1 MYKKGDLDNMAIF
14 HLSGKTISRG
24 KGQSATASA
33 AYRSGDKLYSEY
45 YGESNFYVREV
56 KPETFILKPDHAPEW
71 CLNREKLWN
80 EVEKIEKYKT
90 AQLAREFNI
99 ALPIELSKEKQLLLT
114 KEYVKTNFVDEGMV
128 ADVAIHR
135 DDSNN
140 PHFHVMLT
148 IRPFN
153 QDGSWGKKAETVYKK
168 DENGNQL
175 YTKNGNKKNSKKNVN
190 DWDSKK
196 KIQLWRENWAIL
208 TNKYLENAGS
218 TERIS
223 EKSYTELGEDK
234 KPTIHEGYV
243 AREMESKGKISDRV
257 EQNRQI
263 KKANYDKQREKKEA
277 TSKTT
282 INVIMQP
289 LSPKEKGELKKIA
302 KNLKVYVDYDK
313 LIDKER
319 MIKNWQRTEKIN
331 KLIQP
336 DKFDPSVLD
345 KIEFTKE
352 NVDRGKE
359 ILEKQ
364 YLRIFEKYYPEL
376 SDKKF
381 SNYAKMNIAQ
391 KSLEVDKV
399 LDKEEIVD
407 LLSSSRDDEVKDI
420 LRTLSKNPYA
430 KPAMEYQR
438 NIVKA
443 TQRLNQFYE
452 ENNVTKDTVKELPS
466 DKKEEFKKLYSY
478 QDLQINT
485 KELIANYY
493 NQTILSAYPTADLT
507 ELKFGEKEELSKA
520 ISYYGNTL
528 SYSKLVEASQEK
540 FINKYTTYEQKM
552 GMTFIDKLEKG
563 SFTKEELQVIEQDYR
578 KKELFDT
585 ISDTATKEL
594 FLDEVA
600 NNQDVSLHDDLN
612 SEREGTSSQNLLQKL
627 AKNSNLYDNL
637 LKASQDNARRERQQ
651 SAKKT
656 INKSKS
662 TKSTIQHK
670 KGNRSL

>member
-1 MYKKGDLDNMAIF
+1 MAIY
-14 HLSGKTISRG
+14 HLNVKTISRG
-24 KGQSATASA
+24 KGQSAIASA
-33 AYRSGDKLYSEY
+33 AYRSGEKLYSER
-45 YGESNFYVREV
+45 YGETNFYVREV

-71 CLNREKLWN
+71 CLDREKLWN
-80 EVEKIEKYKT
+80 EVERIEKSSN
-90 AQLAREFNI
+90 AQLSREMNI
-99 ALPIELSKEKQLLLT
+99 ALPIELSNEEQLELT
-114 KEYVKTNFVDEGMV
+114 KVYVQMNFVDRGMV
-128 ADVAIHR
+128 ADVSIHR
-135 DDSNN
+135 DDKSN

-148 IRPFN
+148 MRPFN
-153 QDGSWGKKAETVYKK
+153 QDGSWGIKAKRIILK
-168 DENGNQL
+168 DENGEVL
-175 YTKNGNKKNSKKNVN
+175 YYPNGDKKSRKDNSTDWGNKKTMQS
-190 DWDSKK
+190 
-196 KIQLWRENWAIL
+196 WRENWATL
-208 TNKYLENAGS
+208 TNKYLENTGS
-218 TERIS
+218 SERIS
-223 EKSYTELGEDK
+223 EKSYTELGEEK
-234 KPTIHEGYV
+234 RPTIHEGYV

-257 EQNRQI
+257 EKNRQI
-263 KKANYDKQREKKEA
+263 KKANYDKQKAKKEA

-302 KNLKVYVDYDK
+302 KNLKVYVDYDN

-319 MIKNWQRTEKIN
+319 MVKNWQRTEKIN

-336 DKFDPSVLD
+336 EKFDPSILD
-345 KIEFTKE
+345 KIEFAKE
-352 NVDRGKE
+352 NVDRGKK

-381 SNYAKMNIAQ
+381 SRYAKMNIAQ

-399 LDKEEIVD
+399 LDKEEIVG

-420 LRTLSKNPYA
+420 LRTVSKNPYA

-452 ENNVTKDTVKELPS
+452 ENNVTKDTVKELTS

-478 QDLQINT
+478 QNLQINT

-493 NQTILSAYPTADLT
+493 KQTILSAYPTADLT
-507 ELKFGEKEELSKA
+507 ELKLGEKEELSKA

-585 ISDTATKEL
+585 ISNPATKEL
-594 FLDEVA
+594 FLDEIA
-600 NNQDVSLHDDLN
+600 NNQDFSLHDDLN

-637 LKASQDNARRERQQ
+637 LKASQDNARRERRQ

>member
-1 MYKKGDLDNMAIF
+1 MYKKGVLDNMAIY
-14 HLSGKTISRG
+14 HLSSKIISRG

-33 AYRSGDKLYSEY
+33 AYRSGEKLYSER
-45 YGESNFYVREV
+45 YGEFNFYAREV
-56 KPETFILKPDHAPEW
+56 KPEIFMLKPRHAPEW
-71 CLNREKLWN
+71 CLNRERLWN

-99 ALPIELSKEKQLLLT
+99 ALPIELSKEEQLELT
-114 KEYVKTNFVDEGMV
+114 KEYVQTNFVNKGMV

-135 DDSNN
+135 DDLAN

-153 QDGSWGKKAETVYKK
+153 QDGSWGGKAKIIYIL
-168 DENGNQL
+168 DENGEKQKTPAGNVKSRK
-175 YTKNGNKKNSKKNVN
+175 YNSTDWDNKKTMQS
-190 DWDSKK
+190 
-196 KIQLWRENWAIL
+196 WRENWATL

-234 KPTIHEGYV
+234 QPTIHEGYV
-243 AREMESKGKISDRV
+243 AREMEKKGKISDRV

-263 KKANYDKQREKKEA
+263 KKSNYENQKVKKEA
-277 TSKTT
+277 ISNSAIK
-282 INVIMQP
+282 VIMQP
-289 LSPKEKGELKKIA
+289 LSPKEKGELKNIA

-345 KIEFTKE
+345 KIEFAKE

-420 LRTLSKNPYA
+420 LRTVSKNPYA
-430 KPAMEYQR
+430 KSAMDYQR

-443 TQRLNQFYE
+443 TQRLEQFYE

-493 NQTILSAYPTADLT
+493 NQTILAAYPTADLSD
-507 ELKFGEKEELSKA
+507 LKFGEKEELSKA

-552 GMTFIDKLEKG
+552 GMTFIDKFEKG
-563 SFTKEELQVIEQDYR
+563 TFTKEELQVIEQDYR

-585 ISDTATKEL
+585 ISDPATKEL
-594 FLDEVA
+594 FLNEVA
-600 NNQDVSLHDDLN
+600 NNQDFSLHDDLN

-662 TKSTIQHK
+662 TKSTNQHK